1 MPWLGRACAAAG
13 IIAGLTAL
21 PLLAGTASAARTART
36 TSTARVAHLPPLQL
50 TVDSVSPSY
59 ATPGTAIVIKGKVRN
74 NTQHTV
80 SGLSMQLLS
89 STTALSS
96 NTALVQFAAG
106 TGSLPPDVVD
116 TPMPTLGHLGGHS
129 ARAFAIRL
137 PASDLKLECF
147 GVYPITVKVSN
158 TTGAL
163 TAFDPVPM
171 PFWPSKATS
180 CARATRPSPFAISWV
195 WPLIDSPHQGAC
207 PGLLDDSLAA
217 DLGPKGRLTNL
228 LSVGRTYSTKAQL
241 TWAIDPALLDNA
253 ETMTKPYLVGNSAT
267 CRTNT
272 AHPADQNATT
282 WLKDVQHAT
291 TGQPAFVTPYAD
303 VDIAGLARY
312 GDNADL
318 HTSFSNGDKLAAPL
332 LGRDPTPAP
341 VPAGSRQLSAVAW
354 PSKGL
359 ANPAVLQA
367 LGAMKIGTVILAMPP
382 SPQLTYTPGA
392 VTSMIDG
399 VGSKLKVLLA
409 DNSLTNLLG
418 SRAAT
423 SRQAGMAFNVSQL
436 FLAETA
442 MLVAEAPAMQRP
454 IMVTPPRRWNPSHA
468 LATNLLADTAGAP
481 WLKPSTIGQLSALP
495 QERAFRNL
503 ARSHPKPELPGKLL
517 KRVAKLDKK
526 VTLLKS
532 IMVVKNDR
540 LSHAVYGIESSAWS
554 GGHAKHAQRL
564 LNRTTRFV
572 KNQFAQISV
581 AGRHVI
587 HVTLGGRVG
596 SVTVSIHNS
605 LSYNVKV
612 GLQVKSSNHTVTAKQ
627 RRSREVYI
635 IPAHSSAGVKLSVN
649 ATQTGKATLKL
660 SLRAPNG
667 VLLPDPPD
675 KPLIMEISAT
685 NLGTVALVIFAA
697 ALAVFVV
704 LSAAQAIR
712 RGKPGADQPE
722 APDPVAPD
730 GTGPG
735 GTGPGGTGPG
745 GTGGTDA
752 AGVGLDGAA
761 DAAMGGDSDG
771 ADAAET
777 TSAEVSPTSGAQ
789 GDRVPGPD
797 QPDKFDSNRSDPDRS
812 GTELADTE
820 LADTERTDTGRSGP
834 DRSDLS
840 SVGQATT
847 NQRPTQA
854 GHRSSEQV
862 GPAEHRPTD
871 RRQTEE
877 SR

>member
-1 MPWLGRACAAAG
+1 M
-13 IIAGLTAL
+13 TAL
-21 PLLAGTASAARTART
+21 PLLAGTASAARTAPT
-36 TSTARVAHLPPLQL
+36 TSTSRAAHLPPLQL

-59 ATPGTAIVIKGKVRN
+59 ATPGRTIEIKGKVRN
-74 NTQHTV
+74 NTRHTL

-106 TGSLPPDVVD
+106 NGAVPPDAVRV
-116 TPMPTLGHLGGHS
+116 PMPALGHLNGGS
-129 ARAFAIRL
+129 ARPFTIRL
-137 PASDLKLECF
+137 PPGDLKLECF
-147 GVYPITVKVSN
+147 GVYPIAVEVSN
-158 TTGAL
+158 AAGAL
-163 TAFDPVPM
+163 TASDPVPM
-171 PFWPSKATS
+171 PFWPNKATS
-180 CARATRPSPFAISWV
+180 CPSASRPSPFAISWV

-217 DLGPKGRLTNL
+217 DLGPKGRLTDL
-228 LSVGRTYSTKAQL
+228 LTVGRTYATKAQL

-253 ETMTKPYLVGNSAT
+253 ETMTKPYLVGSSST
-267 CRTNT
+267 CRTTT
-272 AHPADQNATT
+272 AHPADQNAVT
-282 WLKDVQHAT
+282 WLKDVQSAT
-291 TGQPAFVTPYAD
+291 AGQPVFVTPYAD

-318 HTSFSNGDKLAAPL
+318 HTSFSSGEKLAAPV

-341 VPAGSRQLSAVAW
+341 VPAEPRQLSAVAW

-418 SRAAT
+418 SRSAT
-423 SRQAGMAFNVSQL
+423 SRQAGTAFNVSQL

-442 MLVAEAPAMQRP
+442 MLIAEAPAMQRP

-468 LATNLLADTAGAP
+468 LATSLLADTSSAP
-481 WLKPSTIGQLSALP
+481 WLRPSTIGQLSALP
-495 QERAFRNL
+495 QEHAFGNL

-526 VTLLKS
+526 VTMLKS
-532 IMVVKNDR
+532 IMVVKSDR
-540 LSHAVYGIESSAWS
+540 LNHAVYGIESSAWS
-554 GGHAKHAQRL
+554 GSRSKHAQRL

-572 KNQFAQISV
+572 KNQFAAISV
-581 AGRHVI
+581 AGQHVI

-605 LSYNVKV
+605 LRYNVKV

-627 RRSREVYI
+627 RRPQEVYI
-635 IPAHSSAGVKLSVN
+635 IPAHSSAGVKLSVK

-667 VLLPDPPD
+667 VLLPNPPD
-675 KPLIMEISAT
+675 KPLVMEINAT

-712 RGKPGADQPE
+712 RGKPGTDQPE
-722 APDPVAPD
+722 APEPAGPDGAGPD
-730 GTGPG
+730 GTDHDAADPGGPG
-735 GTGPGGTGPG
+735 GADG
-745 GTGGTDA
+745 
-752 AGVGLDGAA
+752 AGVGIAGGADVA
-761 DAAMGGDSDG
+761 TGGDSDG
-771 ADAAET
+771 TDPAST
-777 TSAEVSPTSGAQ
+777 VSAEVSPTSRAQ

-797 QPDKFDSNRSDPDRS
+797 QPDKFDSNRSETDRS
-812 GTELADTE
+812 DTGRSI
-820 LADTERTDTGRSGP
+820 AGGSDAAKTSTARTSTTTTSTDGTDTGRSNP
-834 DRSDLS
+834 DRSELS
-840 SVGQATT
+840 SVGRTLSD
-847 NQRPTQA
+847 QRPTQA
-854 GHRSSEQV
+854 GHRSIEQ
-862 GPAEHRPTD
+862 GTARHRPTD
-871 RRQTEE
+871 HRQTEE